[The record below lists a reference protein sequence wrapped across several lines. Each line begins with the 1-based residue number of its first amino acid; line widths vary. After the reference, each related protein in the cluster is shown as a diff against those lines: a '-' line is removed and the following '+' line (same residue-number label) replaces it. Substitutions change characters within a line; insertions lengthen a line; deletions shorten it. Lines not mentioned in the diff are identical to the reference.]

1 MNAKRKYEAKL
12 LARLEESDEFLIARL
27 KKEWNEAERAAKR
40 TDLIRQVKRSAAMAA
55 KTLLVLALVGGAF
68 TVAAVAPNVFGA
80 VGRIVRHRR
89 FFDKIQFRQSTYY
102 LKRRG
107 YIGFKRVAED
117 EYVVDLT
124 QLGKEKVIK
133 HCFDG
138 LRLNPMGRW
147 DGKWRIILFDIP
159 EQHKWAREG
168 FREKLKLMG
177 FYPMQKSVFVTPYPC
192 REEIEFLMGIYN
204 IGSYVKMI
212 TTELVESDEDL
223 RAYFKI

>member
-1 MNAKRKYEAKL
+1 MNTKRKYEAKL
-12 LARLEESDEFLIARL
+12 LARIEESDEFLIARL

-40 TDLIRQVKRSAAMAA
+40 ADLIQQVKHGVATTGKM
-55 KTLLVLALVGGAF
+55 LLVLALIGGVC
-68 TVAAVAPNVFGA
+68 TIAAVAPNVFGA
-80 VGRIVRHRR
+80 VGRIARYRR
-89 FFDKIQFRQSTYY
+89 FFDKIQFRRSTYY

-138 LRLNPMGRW
+138 LWLNPTGRW
-147 DGKWRIILFDIP
+147 DGKWRIVLFDIP
-159 EQHKWAREG
+159 ERHKWAREG

-204 IGSYVKMI
+204 IGYYVKMI